1 MGVKK
6 PTKATVRKQLKD
18 TALAAIAALDSAW
31 AADAPMERLRDGA
44 EALKALAE
52 VLGQI
57 ESAEKLA
64 ETAEALRKRVSGLEK
79 ESRAGEAQEE
89 EARAGVIEIA
99 GVLEEAEDG

>member
-1 MGVKK
+1 MGARKA
-6 PTKATVRKQLKD
+6 TKAPVRKQLKD
-18 TALAAIAALDSAW
+18 AALAAIASLDKAW
-31 AADAPMERLRDGA
+31 EADAPMERLRDGA

-89 EARAGVIEIA
+89 DTRAGIIEIA
-99 GVLEEAEDG
+99 RVLEEAEDG

>member
-79 ESRAGEAQEE
+79 ERKAGEAQEE

-99 GVLEEAEDG
+99 RVLEEAEDG

>member
-52 VLGQI
+52 VLGQ
-57 ESAEKLA
+57 
-64 ETAEALRKRVSGLEK
+64 TAEALRKRVSGLEK

-99 GVLEEAEDG
+99 RVLEEAEDG

>member
-18 TALAAIAALDSAW
+18 TALAAIASLDSAW

-79 ESRAGEAQEE
+79 ESRAGETPEE

-99 GVLEEAEDG
+99 RVLEEAEDG